1 MGRKNF
7 WILLIMLLAG
17 IVLGGFIGQ
26 LADGISW
33 LKWMNYGQSFGLD
46 TPLVIDFGLLVIT
59 FGLTIKITMASII
72 GVVRRINGKNY
83 NEGSAQR
90 AASL

>member
-72 GVVRRINGKNY
+72 GVAVALLIYKMI
-83 NEGSAQR
+83 
-90 AASL
+90 

>member
-1 MGRKNF
+1 MINSPVLRGFLRRVCLWDVK
-7 WILLIMLLAG
+7 ISG

-72 GVVRRINGKNY
+72 GVAVALFIYKMI
-83 NEGSAQR
+83 
-90 AASL
+90 

>member
-59 FGLTIKITMASII
+59 FGLTMASII
-72 GVVRRINGKNY
+72 GVAVALFIYKMI
-83 NEGSAQR
+83 
-90 AASL
+90 

>member
-26 LADGISW
+26 LADGISC

-72 GVVRRINGKNY
+72 GVAVALFIYKMI
-83 NEGSAQR
+83 
-90 AASL
+90 